1 MTATTTRRLGR
12 YVAVGFGAAGA
23 IGVLGAGSAAASP
36 LGDGLSGLADAAAT
50 AAQDMSPVAPALPPV
65 PGLPSPVIPLDAGIL
80 PQNLLRTGSRDDDG
94 TADPTEGIATETT
107 TGEGVDQASISAG
120 FGRYN
125 DRVSEQSTKNQQL
138 KEQLAQFTGITAE
151 DLRDDSAI
159 GQAAG
164 TFTPDGQTFADIRE
178 AVSAVVTD
186 ITSGQ
191 VVQDIQTVVDNVT
204 ASPEYIVWRDNES
217 NPFNPDR
224 VGADGVADLIDSFT
238 TNPVAT
244 IDQMVVE
251 AGGPVRILTDPV
263 GAFND
268 VVSGIAGDAFLND
281 VWDFVNN
288 DLAPDF
294 AESLR
299 QAAPAL
305 LLIPA
310 SAALGALLG
319 APLGALPGSGIGAII
334 GALSPH
340 NLLAAIPGAI
350 LGGLATGIPGALA
363 GLIGSTLAFLPL
375 IAGLPLLGAAGG
387 SALAL
392 AIAATITYGTWL
404 LSFIPVALVG
414 GLLGIG
420 AALLVGVGLLALSL
434 NPIMIPAAI
443 GGGILAGLFVFTM
456 LVGGYALLTFLI
468 PTIIFAIIAP
478 LLTLGL
484 GGLGALLGLGAG
496 LAAAAIGIPLITALM
511 AAVTALPGAVLGGLL
526 GVGLSSLVSAL
537 IGAGIG
543 ALVGAGIGGL
553 IGAVL
558 GTLLGTLVGVPLFLA
573 IALLNFADHASEWG
587 NGPLGRIMDTLR
599 QGWERSLLKDLVDR
613 IAEEWNNSQTGS
625 DLNHLFDLVNSM
637 FTSLATLDG
646 RRLRNLLLRGG
657 ALGAVIGG
665 LTGAAI
671 GGPLGFL
678 AGLFNPLNLLGGL
691 MGAITGALVGAP
703 LGAALGKGLSM
714 LLGVLTTLAVTPLVF
729 LPILAA
735 LTGLWATLAIPAT
748 LVALASTLIGPLA
761 LAVGA
766 TIIGGLLL
774 SSPLWVPLTLVATVL
789 TLIAFA
795 LSNPVIVAA
804 LTAAIPGIGGI
815 LSMGAAFVIGAVG
828 AGLATLDV
836 IVILGALALAAVFI
850 GLPVFLLTIPLFIF
864 PALAVPLLA
873 LLALPL
879 MIPVAAG
886 LSLLTGMAAGALVDN
901 LSSLLTV
908 PLGALLGALT
918 GATIGGVAGTLVN
931 ALVRAIVYSIAGAG
945 LGAVAGAGI
954 GAPLGALIAL
964 LTSLR
969 GDAGYDGDTVWGNGR
984 IVPNDFLDALP
995 IPGVGTT
1002 KSAPVAAIPATA
1014 DPAYATGMGLHA
1026 DSAVHELDDASELV
1040 AA

>member
-1 MTATTTRRLGR
+1 MTATTSRRLGR

-23 IGVLGAGSAAASP
+23 IGAMGAGSAAASP
-36 LGDGLSGLADAAAT
+36 LTDGLTGLADAATT
-50 AAQDMSPVAPALPPV
+50 AAQDMSPVAPALPPA
-65 PGLPSPVIPLDAGIL
+65 PMLPSPVIPLDAGIL
-80 PQNLLRTGSRDDDG
+80 PQNLMRTGSRDDDG
-94 TADPTEGIATETT
+94 TADPTEGILTETT
-107 TGEGVDQASISAG
+107 TGEGIDQASIDAG

-125 DRVSEQSTKNQQL
+125 DRVTEQNTKAQHL
-138 KEQLAQFTGITAE
+138 KDQFAQFTGITAE
-151 DLRDDSAI
+151 DLRDDTAI

-164 TFTPDGQTFADIRE
+164 TFTPDGQTFSDIRV
-178 AVSAVVTD
+178 AVSEVVND
-186 ITSGQ
+186 FTSGQ
-191 VVQDIQTVVDNVT
+191 VVQDIQTVVDNVI
-204 ASPEYIVWRDNES
+204 ASPEYIAWRDNEA

-238 TNPVAT
+238 INPVAT

-268 VVSGIAGDAFLND
+268 VVSGIAGDVFLND

-288 DLAPDF
+288 ELTPDIT
-294 AESLR
+294 ESLR

-375 IAGLPLLGAAGG
+375 LAGLPLLGAAGG

-404 LSFIPVALVG
+404 LSFIPVTLLAG
-414 GLLGIG
+414 ALGIG
-420 AALLVGVGLLALSL
+420 AAIVVGIGLAALSGL
-434 NPIMIPAAI
+434 NPGMFLAAI

-468 PTIIFAIIAP
+468 PTVIFALIAP

-496 LAAAAIGIPLITALM
+496 LAAAAIGIPLITALT
-511 AAVTALPGAVLGGLL
+511 AAVTALPGAILGGLL

-543 ALVGAGIGGL
+543 ALVGAALGGL
-553 IGAVL
+553 VGALL

-573 IALLNFADHASEWG
+573 IALLNFSDRASEWG
-587 NGPLGRIMDTLR
+587 NGALGRIMNTLR
-599 QGWERSLLKDLVDR
+599 QGWERSLLKDLADR

-625 DLNHLFDLVNSM
+625 DLNNLFDLVNSM
-637 FTSLATLDG
+637 FTTLATLDG

-665 LTGAAI
+665 MSGAAI

-678 AGLFNPLNLLGGL
+678 AGLLNPLNLLGGL

-703 LGAALGKGLSM
+703 LGAALGKGLSL
-714 LLGVLTTLAVTPLVF
+714 LLGALTTLAVTPLVF

-735 LTGLWATLAIPAT
+735 LTGLWALVAIPAT
-748 LVALASTLIGPLA
+748 LTALASTLIGPLA

-774 SSPLWVPLTLVATVL
+774 SSPLWIPLTLGASVM

-795 LSNPVIVAA
+795 LTNPLI
-804 LTAAIPGIGGI
+804 
-815 LSMGAAFVIGAVG
+815 
-828 AGLATLDV
+828 LATPLAPLVAFSLIFGAIGFSLAMIDV
-836 IVILGALALAAVFI
+836 VVILGSLALAAVFI
-850 GLPVFLLTIPLFIF
+850 GIPVFLLSLPFFIF
-864 PALAVPLLA
+864 PALAVPLLS

-879 MIPVAAG
+879 LIPMAAG
-886 LSLLTGMAAGALVDN
+886 LSLLAGMSAGALVDN

-918 GATIGGVAGTLVN
+918 GATIGGIAGTLVN
-931 ALVRAIVYSIAGAG
+931 SLVRAIVYSIAGAG

-969 GDAGYDGDTVWGNGR
+969 VNAGYNGDTVWGNAR
-984 IVPNDFLDALP
+984 IVPNDFLDSLP
-995 IPGVGTT
+995 VPGVGTT

-1026 DSAVHELDDASELV
+1026 DSAVHELNDASELV

>member
-1 MTATTTRRLGR
+1 MTATPTRRLGR

-23 IGVLGAGSAAASP
+23 LGALGAGTAGAST
-36 LGDGLSGLADAAAT
+36 LTDSLSDIADAAGVAT
-50 AAQDMSPVAPALPPV
+50 DALPAAPALPPA
-65 PGLPSPVIPLDAGIL
+65 PALPSPVIPLDAGIL

-94 TADPTEGIATETT
+94 TADPTEGIATGQAAAEPL
-107 TGEGVDQASISAG
+107 GDDAWPQAVDRANHKADS
-120 FGRYN
+120 
-125 DRVSEQSTKNQQL
+125 VSQFKD
-138 KEQLAQFTGITAE
+138 QLAQFTGITAE

-164 TFTPDGQTFADIRE
+164 TFTPDGQTFDDIRE
-178 AVSAVVTD
+178 GISNVITD

-191 VVQDIQTVVDNVT
+191 VVQDIQTVVDNVA
-204 ASPEYIVWRDNES
+204 ASPEYIAWRDNEA

-238 TNPVAT
+238 TNPAAT
-244 IDQMVVE
+244 LDQIVTE

-281 VWDFVNN
+281 VWNFVNN

-294 AESLR
+294 TESLR

-404 LSFIPVALVG
+404 LSFIPVAIVAGILGVIAAVVVG
-414 GLLGIG
+414 G
-420 AALLVGVGLLALSL
+420 GLLALSGL

-443 GGGILAGLFVFTM
+443 SGGILAGLFVFTM
-456 LVGGYALLTFLI
+456 TIGGYALLTFLI

-496 LAAAAIGIPLITALM
+496 LLAAAIGIPLITALM

-526 GVGLSSLVSAL
+526 GVGLSSLISAL

-543 ALVGAGIGGL
+543 ALIGAGIGGL

-573 IALLNFADHASEWG
+573 IALLNFGDRASEWMD
-587 NGPLGRIMDTLR
+587 GPLGRITDALR

-637 FTSLATLDG
+637 FTTLATLDG

-691 MGAITGALVGAP
+691 AGGIAGALVGAP
-703 LGAALGKGLSM
+703 LGAALGKGLSL
-714 LLGVLTTLAVTPLVF
+714 LLGIGTTLLATPLLF

-748 LVALASTLIGPLA
+748 LLAFAATLIGPLA
-761 LAVGA
+761 IAVGA

-774 SSPLWVPLTLVATVL
+774 SSPLWIPLTLVATVL

-795 LSNPVIVAA
+795 LSNTVLIAAFPPLAA
-804 LTAAIPGIGGI
+804 LLPF
-815 LSMGAAFVIGAVG
+815 AFAIGAVG
-828 AGLATLDV
+828 AGLAALDV
-836 IVILGALALAAVFI
+836 IVILGALLLAAVFI

-879 MIPVAAG
+879 LIPVAAG
-886 LSLLTGMAAGALVDN
+886 LSLLTGMSLGALVDN

-908 PLGALLGALT
+908 PLGALLGALLGAVT
-918 GATIGGVAGTLVN
+918 GATLGTLVN
-931 ALVRAIVYSIAGAG
+931 ALVRAIVYTIAGAG

-969 GDAGYDGDTVWGNGR
+969 VDAGYDGDTIWGNGR
-984 IVPNDFLDALP
+984 IVPNDFLDSLP

-1002 KSAPVAAIPATA
+1002 KAAPVAAVPATA
-1014 DPAYATGMGLHA
+1014 DPAFATGQKLHA

-1040 AA
+1040 VA

>member
-65 PGLPSPVIPLDAGIL
+65 PVLPSPVIPLDAGIL

-94 TADPTEGIATETT
+94 TADPTEGILTETT

-404 LSFIPVALVG
+404 LSFIPVALVSAA
-414 GLLGIG
+414 IG
-420 AALLVGVGLLALSL
+420 VVAALVVGVGLLALSL

-456 LVGGYALLTFLI
+456 IVGGYALLTFLV

-543 ALVGAGIGGL
+543 ALIGAALGGLVGAL
-553 IGAVL
+553 L

-703 LGAALGKGLSM
+703 LGAALGKGLSL
-714 LLGVLTTLAVTPLVF
+714 LLGIGTTLLATPLLF

-766 TIIGGLLL
+766 TIISGLLL

-789 TLIAFA
+789 TLVAFA
-795 LSNPVIVAA
+795 LANPAILFITGGAAAA
-804 LTAAIPGIGGI
+804 LLPF
-815 LSMGAAFVIGAVG
+815 AFGIGAVG

-836 IVILGALALAAVFI
+836 IVIPGALALAAVFI
-850 GLPVFLLTIPLFIF
+850 GLPVFLLSIPLFIF

-969 GDAGYDGDTVWGNGR
+969 VAAGYDGDTVWGNGR

-995 IPGVGTT
+995 VPGVGTT